1 MNALDEAA
9 KLEYF
14 ASIAT
19 KMLDEFRDTNKGKRV
34 YVKGVTDQEFKFE
47 GCFLSRD
54 GTLMILYR
62 DIKYHSSHECKVKYI
77 ERIGD

>member
-1 MNALDEAA
+1 MNVISEAE

-14 ASIAT
+14 ASITT

-34 YVKGVTDQEFKFE
+34 YVKGIPEQEFRFE

-54 GTLMILYR
+54 GTLVIIYR
-62 DIKYHSSHECKVKYI
+62 DIKYKSSHESKMKFI

>member
-1 MNALDEAA
+1 MNVLDEAA

-14 ASIAT
+14 ARIT
-19 KMLDEFRDTNKGKRV
+19 TQMLDEFRDTNKGKDV
-34 YVKGVTDQEFKFE
+34 YVRGVTDQEFKFE

-62 DIKYHSSHECKVKYI
+62 DKKYHSSHECKMKYI

>member
-1 MNALDEAA
+1 MNVKSEAQ

-14 ASIAT
+14 AKT
-19 KMLDEFRDTNKGKRV
+19 TTQLLDDFREANKGKRV
-34 YVKGVTDQEFKFE
+34 YVTGVTDQEFTFE

-54 GTLMILYR
+54 GSLVILYR
-62 DIKYHSSHECKVKYI
+62 DIKYKSSHEAKIKYI